1 LHLVEGGLS
10 RFHESKDLLNCE
22 FAFDSDDEK
31 VGLGWE
37 IEDDARGWIEAIL
50 ITSLIIASDYGYIA
64 ILGICMVFIYTWRN
78 KRKWRVVVEFN
89 IYMGPGIIYE
99 FINYNTPLVKSI
111 W

>member
-1 LHLVEGGLS
+1 MHLVEGGLS

-50 ITSLIIASDYGYIA
+50 ITSLYPVQLDRICGNLRQQERDYASWP
-64 ILGICMVFIYTWRN
+64 T
-78 KRKWRVVVEFN
+78 
-89 IYMGPGIIYE
+89 
-99 FINYNTPLVKSI
+99 
-111 W
+111 